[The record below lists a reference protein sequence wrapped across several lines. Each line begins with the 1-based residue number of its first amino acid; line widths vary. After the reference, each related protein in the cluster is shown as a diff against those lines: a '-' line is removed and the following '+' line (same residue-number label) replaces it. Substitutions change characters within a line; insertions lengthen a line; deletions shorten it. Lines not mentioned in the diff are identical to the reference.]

1 MRYQEIKSLLENQE
15 LDEVRMGSSDLQK
28 FLQTPLAQNM
38 KAGFEAELIFSGG
51 NESRDDYEPDYEPDY
66 SADERVNNID
76 DIINASLF
84 YIKFFDTLI
93 KQQNAFAIMAIH
105 REKLL
110 TKLTKTPLSS

>member
-66 SADERVNNID
+66 SADERVNDID
-76 DIINASLF
+76 DIINF
-84 YIKFFDTLI
+84 YQSGD
-93 KQQNAFAIMAIH
+93 MADLGPRQAQSV
-105 REKLL
+105 RE
-110 TKLTKTPLSS
+110 TR